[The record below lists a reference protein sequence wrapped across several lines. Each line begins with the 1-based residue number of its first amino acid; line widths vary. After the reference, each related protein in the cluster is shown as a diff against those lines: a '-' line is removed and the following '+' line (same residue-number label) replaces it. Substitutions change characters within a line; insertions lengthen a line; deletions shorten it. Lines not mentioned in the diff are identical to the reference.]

1 MTKSDDKERQLAR
14 RERKREVGRSIEEFR
29 ERIGATNAPALT
41 PQAIHHW
48 NRNDQINALI
58 EAGELEPDLGFIVRL
73 LALCTLPR
81 TNPGSRDRYVR
92 RNGPFTLIMI
102 AGGEVP
108 QLPYGTLPR
117 LLLAWMC
124 TEAVRTQSRTLVLGR
139 SLAEFMR
146 QIGVQSSDSGGRWG
160 VRTRLRNQMDRLFRA
175 SVELS
180 HESEQGLHRVAD
192 HITSETHLWW
202 NPRRPDEPVFWN
214 STIELGEKFFAEII
228 DRPLPIDLNVLR
240 AMKRS
245 SLGLDIYLWLTYR
258 LFRLNGPM
266 RLTWRQLHWQ
276 FGANP
281 GKTDKVTILNFRK
294 KVLREL
300 GKLKNAWPGLDYR
313 IPRGYLELRP
323 TAARIPPAISTDQ
336 V

>member
-1 MTKSDDKERQLAR
+1 
-14 RERKREVGRSIEEFR
+14 
-29 ERIGATNAPALT
+29 
-41 PQAIHHW
+41 
-48 NRNDQINALI
+48 
-58 EAGELEPDLGFIVRL
+58 
-73 LALCTLPR
+73 
-81 TNPGSRDRYVR
+81 
-92 RNGPFTLIMI
+92 MI